1 MQDKAIICGKL
12 FDAANKA
19 VLDNVVVLTKGDKVS
34 AVVKNDGKTDLTAY
48 DVVDLS
54 TKFVSPG
61 FIDCHVHLCMNGGG
75 SEMTQAPY
83 MTIGDLAFKAM
94 KNAQTDLLAG
104 FTSLRTVG
112 DSGYVDV
119 SLKKVINKGEV
130 AGPRLMVS
138 GPCVGTTGGHADT
151 HYNPYIKESVAMGSI
166 GDGPDGLI
174 KATRE
179 VIKHGADL
187 VKYMSTGGVM
197 SAGTNVNA
205 QQMSFEEMK
214 AVIDTA
220 KMYGLTT
227 ATHCHGTSGIKDA
240 VRAGVTSVEHG
251 TLIDDEGIQ
260 LMREHGTYLVP
271 TIIAGERICVVGKE
285 MGAADWMIEKSNQV
299 HKRHAESFAKC
310 QNAGVKIAFGSDAGT
325 PGNFHGKQTY
335 EMELMNRY
343 GMGPLEVLY
352 CATKSAAQLMG
363 KDHEVGTLEAG
374 KYADLVALDS
384 DPREDIKA
392 VHTCSFVMKGAVIV
406 KQDGES
412 KI

>member
-1 MQDKAIICGKL
+1 MQNKAIICGKL
-12 FDAANKA
+12 FDAASKS
-19 VLDNVVVLTKGDKVS
+19 VLNDRIILTAGDRVS
-34 AVVKNDGKTDLTAY
+34 AVVQNDGKTDLSGY
-48 DVVDLS
+48 EVIDLS
-54 TKFVSPG
+54 DKFVSPG
-61 FIDCHVHLCMNGGG
+61 FIDCHVHLSMNGGG
-75 SEMTQAPY
+75 NDMTQTPY
-83 MTIGDLAFKAM
+83 MTIGDYAFKAL

-104 FTSLRTVG
+104 FTSLRIVG
-112 DSGYVDV
+112 DPGYVDV
-119 SLKKVINKGEV
+119 SLKKAISRGDVV
-130 AGPRLMVS
+130 GPRLMPS
-138 GPCVGTTGGHADT
+138 GPCVGTTGGHADS
-151 HYNPYIKESVAMGSI
+151 HYNPYITESVAMGSI

-179 VIKHGADL
+179 VIKHGAEL

-205 QQMSFEEMK
+205 QQMSFDEMK

-227 ATHCHGTSGIKDA
+227 ATHCHGTNGIKDA

-251 TLIDDEGIQ
+251 TLIDDEGIS
-260 LMREHGTYLVP
+260 LMREYGTYLVP

-285 MGAADWMIEKSNQV
+285 MGAAEWMIEKSNQV
-299 HKRHAESFAKC
+299 HKRHAQSFRKC
-310 QNAGVKIAFGSDAGT
+310 HEAGVKIAFGSDAGT

-335 EMELMNRY
+335 EMELMHKE
-343 GMGPLEVLY
+343 GMDVLEVLY
-352 CATKSAAQLMG
+352 CATGSAARLMG
-363 KDHEVGTLEAG
+363 KEHEVGAIEPG

-392 VHTCSFVMKGAVIV
+392 VNHCSFVMKGAVV
-406 KQDGES
+406 YKQDGQS